1 MPAITEAAGPAT
13 GAIGAMDKAAKKSSS
28 LRLVEERLP
37 QVRDGVARLF
47 ERDENF
53 RDLCDEYEACVKT
66 LARLG
71 SDDAMR
77 KEYGMLQLRLE
88 GELLRY
94 LAERG

>member
-1 MPAITEAAGPAT
+1 MDHPDDSHAGKTPSA
-13 GAIGAMDKAAKKSSS
+13 

-47 ERDENF
+47 GRDEDF
-53 RDLCDEYEACVKT
+53 RDLCEEYEACVTT

-71 SDDAMR
+71 SGDPLR

-94 LAERG
+94 LQEHPDRG